1 LISDRSAG
9 TAPPDD
15 ERLCASLRA
24 GDQEALA
31 ELYDRHSSA
40 AYSLAARMV
49 GPAEAEDIVHDAFM
63 VVVKDP
69 MAFDPARGAFRPW
82 LLRVVHNRCVNVLRR
97 RRSAG
102 EDGLAAMRDPSR
114 SPADEVIASLSA
126 LAVRDSLRELPS
138 EQRQALV
145 LAYYGGLSHTEL
157 SARLDVPLG
166 TVKSRVRRGL
176 LTLRDHVGGEAL
188 P

>member
-1 LISDRSAG
+1 
-9 TAPPDD
+9 
-15 ERLCASLRA
+15 
-24 GDQEALA
+24 
-31 ELYDRHSSA
+31 
-40 AYSLAARMV
+40 
-49 GPAEAEDIVHDAFM
+49 
-63 VVVKDP
+63 
-69 MAFDPARGAFRPW
+69 
-82 LLRVVHNRCVNVLRR
+82 
-97 RRSAG
+97 
-102 EDGLAAMRDPSR
+102 
-114 SPADEVIASLSA
+114 